1 MKNSF
6 KIIIFTLSI
15 IFFLISYSFSNE
27 EFNFDITEVEIT
39 DEGNQFSGYKRGIIK
54 TNDGITFIADEFN
67 YNKISNIFNARG
79 NVQINDTIK
88 KIIIYSNKATY
99 NKNEGIIFT
108 RGNSKAIDQIE
119 NLVILAEN
127 FNYNKKLN
135 IINAKK
141 NVEINDE
148 NKNSKLFGEDVTYN
162 KNTEEIFSKD
172 KTTIFSKKK
181 YKFISTN
188 VLFNRDKMEL
198 SSFDKGRVLDNEN
211 NNYEFQ
217 NFIYNI
223 NEELL
228 KAYNIIVT
236 TNDVHT
242 SDKKDQY
249 FFSDGFFNFKNQN
262 FKATKT
268 EITLHKDIFG
278 NPENDPRLYG
288 VASSKID
295 NITEI
300 HKGIF
305 TSCKKNDNCPPW
317 SIKAKKIK
325 HDKNKKQL
333 IYDDAIL
340 QLYDKPVAYFPKFF
354 HPDPSVVRQSG
365 LLKPQ
370 LNNSTILG
378 SSLQMPYFHVLSENK
393 DITLTP
399 NIFDSNILMMQ
410 SEYRQANEFSSFI
423 ADFAFTKGYQ
433 STSQADNNRNSISH
447 FFSKFDLD
455 LNLEK
460 FEKSKFFMKLEKV
473 TNDTYLKVFDGNLI
487 NTLLKPSNKD
497 TLSSSLNITLEN
509 ENYNF
514 SAGLS
519 AYEKL
524 SGKNSDRYQ
533 FVLPHYSFSRNLY
546 SSLNYGSI
554 DFSSSGDNNLKDTN
568 NLRSRVVNDISYAS
582 NDYFSNFGI
591 KNNFNLYFKNLNTV
605 AKNDAQYKSSPQVQL
620 SSIFEATSSLPLIKF
635 GENYDEYIV
644 PKISFR
650 INPGDMKNYS
660 SNNRGID
667 VNNIFSINRLGLSDA
682 FESGKSLTLGIDYK
696 KESIESLTKFFEMKF
711 GVVLRESYEDKI
723 PTSST
728 INEKTSNIF
737 GSINNSLN
745 DKFKINYNYSI
756 DNDLKSFE
764 YNSLTA
770 SLNIDKFYTKL
781 RFIEQNGEIGD
792 SNSIE
797 NTLTYQFDDKNFI
810 SFNTRRNRKIN
821 LTEYYDLLYEYKNDC
836 LTAGIKYFRRY
847 YEDRDLKPSED
858 YLLTLTIF
866 PLTTIEKSYDRNR

>member
-1 MKNSF
+1 MKNSL
-6 KIIIFTLSI
+6 KIIVFTFGI
-15 IFFLISYSFSNE
+15 IFFLISYSFGDE

-39 DEGNQFSGYKRGIIK
+39 NEGNQFSGYKRGIIK
-54 TNDGITFIADEFN
+54 TNDGITFVADEFN
-67 YNKISNIFNARG
+67 YNKISNIFNAKG
-79 NVQINDTIK
+79 NVEINDTIK
-88 KIIIYSNKATY
+88 KIIIYSDNATY
-99 NKNEGIIFT
+99 IKNDGIIYT
-108 RGNSKAIDQIE
+108 SGNSKAIDELQDIT
-119 NLVILAEN
+119 ILSEN

-135 IINAKK
+135 IINAQK

-148 NKNSKLFGEDVTYN
+148 KKDSKIIGEDITY
-162 KNTEEIFSKD
+162 KRTIEEIFSKD
-172 KTTIFSKKK
+172 ETTISLEKK
-181 YKFISTN
+181 YKFYSTN
-188 VLFNRDKMEL
+188 VLFNRNKMEL
-198 SSFDKGRVLDNEN
+198 SSFDKSLVLDNEN
-211 NNYEFQ
+211 NKYEFE
-217 NFIYNI
+217 NFLYNI
-223 NEELL
+223 NDELL
-228 KAYNIIVT
+228 KAYNINVT
-236 TNDVHT
+236 TNDIQN
-242 SDKKDQY
+242 SKKKDQY

-262 FKATKT
+262 FNASKT

-278 NPENDPRLYG
+278 NQENDPRLYG
-288 VASSKID
+288 VASSKNN

-300 HKGIF
+300 NKGIF
-305 TSCKKNDNCPPW
+305 TSCKKNDTCPPW
-317 SIKAKKIK
+317 SIKAKKIT
-325 HDKNKKQL
+325 HDENKKQL
-333 IYDDAIL
+333 IYDDAVL
-340 QLYDKPVAYFPKFF
+340 QLYDKPIIYFPKFF
-354 HPDPSVVRQSG
+354 HPDPSVERQSG

-370 LNNSTILG
+370 LNNSSILG
-378 SSLQMPYFHVLSENK
+378 SSLQIPYFHVLSEDK
-393 DITLTP
+393 DITFTP

-410 SEYRQANEFSSFI
+410 SEYRQANEYSSFV

-460 FEKSKFFMKLEKV
+460 FQKSKLFMKLEKV
-473 TNDTYLKVFDGNLI
+473 TNDSYLKVFDGNLI

-497 TLSSSLNITLEN
+497 TLSSAINITLEN

-546 SSLNYGSI
+546 SSLNYGSVE
-554 DFSSSGDNNLKDTN
+554 FSSSGDNNLKDTN
-568 NLRSRVVNDISYAS
+568 NLRSRIVNDINYGS

-591 KNNFNLYFKNLNTV
+591 KNNFNIYLKNLNTV

-635 GENYDEYIV
+635 GENYDETII

-682 FESGKSLTLGIDYK
+682 FESGKSLTLGFDYK
-696 KESIESLTKFFEMKF
+696 KESIENLAKFFEMKF

-745 DKFKINYNYSI
+745 ERFKINYNYSI
-756 DNDLKSFE
+756 DNDLKTFE

-770 SLNIDKFYTKL
+770 SLNIDKFYTEL
-781 RFIEQNGEIGD
+781 TFIEQNGELGD

-858 YLLTLTIF
+858 FLLTLTIF
-866 PLTTIEKSYDRNR
+866 PLTTIEKSYDRNN